1 MVESAD
7 NVALSTVAFP
17 NFGIERSSSS
27 SGASHH
33 HNTDEE
39 RLALFESYVDRDEKA
54 AQKIHKFLLN
64 GDKDFIFDI
73 CKSIVEDWDMKNKME
88 SVEIVHGGKSGSKI
102 YKVQRKKNA
111 GNVTSPGN
119 VVLSPNIVCIRID
132 VEPNSERGK
141 LLQPGTFNHVGYM
154 AHTRMRDSQYF
165 PDFHTHPESHKID
178 LIPDCAVLEY
188 LHGKDFKSKGESTC
202 PVFDTKDDAAAYG
215 RALGML
221 HATTNEQWYEKC
233 TNNRNPFH
241 ELKNKLSPRMIKA
254 VENHSRSDEAVLLYR
269 VAQILKMQ
277 YVCEILPEVIE
288 SLSPNSLMGRV
299 VVAHNDLHDGNILR
313 RHESNKPGDIV
324 LVDFGRC
331 CLMQAGHDLGGYF
344 ASRDGNKPGKTHWPT
359 LENRR
364 ACAQAYIDAT
374 PADVLAKC
382 TRTSVDEVV
391 YDMEVGQLMR
401 DALNAVVL
409 PYLIPGRQHG
419 DDLSKWLVNEKMKNI
434 LAITRKGF
442 KRKIY

>member
-1 MVESAD
+1 M
-7 NVALSTVAFP
+7 
-17 NFGIERSSSS
+17 
-27 SGASHH
+27 
-33 HNTDEE
+33 
-39 RLALFESYVDRDEKA
+39 K
-54 AQKIHKFLLN
+54 
-64 GDKDFIFDI
+64 DK
-73 CKSIVEDWDMKNKME
+73 MG
-88 SVEIVHGGKSGSKI
+88 SVEVVHGGKSGSKI
-102 YKVQRKKNA
+102 YKVQRKKIA

-188 LHGKDFKSKGESTC
+188 LHGKDFRSRGKGTC
-202 PVFDTKDDAAAYG
+202 PIFDTKEDAAAYG
-215 RALGML
+215 RAVGML

-269 VAQILKMQ
+269 VAQVNNLRHICQ
-277 YVCEILPEVIE
+277 ILPEVIE

-313 RHESNKPGDIV
+313 RHENDKPGDLV
-324 LVDFGRC
+324 FVDFGRC

-391 YDMEVGQLMR
+391 YDMEVGQLLR
-401 DALNAVVL
+401 DAFIAIVI
-409 PYLIPGRQHG
+409 PWFIPGREG
-419 DDLSKWLVNEKMKNI
+419 DAISKWIVNDRMKKI
-434 LAITRKGF
+434 LAITRKGLKEKSIEDLIF
-442 KRKIY
+442 IQRYVFAYNGFCTQLF